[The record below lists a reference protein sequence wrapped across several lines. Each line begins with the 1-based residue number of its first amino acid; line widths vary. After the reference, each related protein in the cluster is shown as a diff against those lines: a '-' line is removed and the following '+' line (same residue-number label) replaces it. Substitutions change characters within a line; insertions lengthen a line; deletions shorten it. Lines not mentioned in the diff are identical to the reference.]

1 MDLRFWADV
10 STIWLCFLAFIIG
23 LVPAVLLYF
32 CVRGMQIVNRKV
44 PPYLKLGRR
53 YSGIVRDQT
62 HKISAMVAEPL
73 TRTHAEAARYSA
85 IARNLMPD
93 LKSASAQEKEL
104 NP

>member
-10 STIWLCFLAFIIG
+10 STIWLCLLAFIIG

-32 CVRGMQIVNRKV
+32 CVRGMRIVNRTV
-44 PPYLKLGRR
+44 PRYLKLGQY

-62 HKISAMVAEPL
+62 RKVSAKVAEPL
-73 TRTHAEAARYSA
+73 TAGHAQGARVQTILHNLQPGAKPVAA
-85 IARNLMPD
+85 
-93 LKSASAQEKEL
+93 QQKEL

>member
-1 MDLRFWADV
+1 MNLRFWADV
-10 STIWLCFLAFIIG
+10 STIWLCLLAFIIG

-44 PPYLKLGRR
+44 PTYLKLGQY

-62 HKISAMVAEPL
+62 HKISAKVAEPVTL
-73 TRTHAEAARYSA
+73 GHAQAARYEA
-85 IARNLMPD
+85 IVRNLMPD
-93 LKSASAQEKEL
+93 FKSAADQEKEL